1 MKYAKVKFGFG
12 SMTDFAEMPTLALS
26 LGGEDWCLFQ
36 NEDRRFVSD
45 RDEVARDINRRVAA
59 SVNENKRDPA
69 RALELGLEVLRDYRH
84 WGASDTE
91 PTEVLDLILLRYFG
105 WETAVTHYDKG
116 RYL

>member
-12 SMTDFAEMPTLALS
+12 SLTDFAEMPTLALS
-26 LGGEDWCLFQ
+26 LGGEDWCLFL

-59 SVNENKRDPA
+59 VVNENKRDPA

-91 PTEVLDLILLRYFG
+91 PTEVLDMILIRYYG
-105 WETAVTHYDKG
+105 YLSAVTHYDKE